1 MHILVQSPTTLERSK
16 NNSQTAC
23 VQDCKQFYGLESIVV
38 APTVNLEE
46 AKDQG

>member
-1 MHILVQSPTTLERSK
+1 VGVFVCL
-16 NNSQTAC
+16 
-23 VQDCKQFYGLESIVV
+23 FFFFFFFLESIVV